1 MRETSS
7 STKSRLRVAAYC
19 RIDGGVE
26 QNAVLNVQKECY
38 TERIGGN
45 PDWIMAGIFA
55 DICDS
60 RPKRPEFQKM
70 LRKCRQK
77 KIDLI
82 LVPSASRFARN
93 MVDCLS
99 IVRELRELGVAVVFE
114 KEGFNTMSPNCDILT
129 SLMAEYARA
138 EFGHLTRNSTHM
150 PRVNQTGRGRKGT
163 WKKTIR
169 LPGCPDKTIIF
180 RME

>member
-1 MRETSS
+1 MKKASP
-7 STKSRLRVAAYC
+7 STDSRLHVATYC
-19 RIDGGVE
+19 RIVGGEE
-26 QNAVLNVQKECY
+26 QNAVLDVQRAYY
-38 TERIGGN
+38 TERIGN
-45 PDWIMAGIFA
+45 RPDWTMVGIFA

-60 RPKRPEFQKM
+60 RSERPEFQKM
-70 LRKCRQK
+70 LHKCIQK

-82 LVPSASRFARN
+82 LVPSVSRFARN

-114 KEGFNTMSPNCDILT
+114 KEGFNTMSPNCDIRT

-138 EFGHLTRNSTHM
+138 ECDHLTRNSTHM
-150 PRVNQTGRGRKGT
+150 PLVNQTGRGRKRT
-163 WKKTIR
+163 WKKMIR
-169 LPGCPDKTIIF
+169 LSGCPDKTITF